1 MRKLSSYYKQ
11 LQTEKNIPV
20 KGVAHKDIKRKLQ
33 LKLGGESLFYQESRT
48 QSEFVYHKSVPIK
61 EDERSWFFMNIEE
74 KGTKTAEIIREEI
87 VKGPSSFLRWAPYAE
102 EMDDKCV
109 VMPVLLQL
117 FIEILLSKNH
127 PVSQRVSRMTNS
139 IRQDIICNLTK
150 GNQKTVKHV
159 QLSIVTKRKTGSKFM
174 INSLN
179 RFGHSVLYDEVSNIE
194 TIVAEMQ
201 ANEQSHQSLVP
212 NNIQPA
218 TFITFVYDNCDRNPE
233 KISGISVHCTN
244 GIIIQAPGLPRK
256 TSSSEIMCEA
266 STRPGKRSFK
276 ALTNNNKPVYR

>member
-1 MRKLSSYYKQ
+1 
-11 LQTEKNIPV
+11 
-20 KGVAHKDIKRKLQ
+20 
-33 LKLGGESLFYQESRT
+33 
-48 QSEFVYHKSVPIK
+48 
-61 EDERSWFFMNIEE
+61 MNIEE

-117 FIEILLSKNH
+117 FIEIILSKNH

-159 QLSIVTKRKTGSKFM
+159 QLGIVRKRKTGSKFM

-194 TIVAEMQ
+194 TIFAEMQ

-212 NNIQPA
+212 NNI
-218 TFITFVYDNCDRNPE
+218 
-233 KISGISVHCTN
+233 
-244 GIIIQAPGLPRK
+244 
-256 TSSSEIMCEA
+256 
-266 STRPGKRSFK
+266 
-276 ALTNNNKPVYR
+276 